1 MQNLDCLVLTCT
13 WHFEIQKY
21 LVLTYTWMHST
32 WYLSKYFQ
40 ILLSNEHVYS
50 GLNLEYVFFN
60 KSPLNTIMIIYW
72 NGSYGVLT
80 AWGLQ
85 TSWLDCL
92 PWSAGQEYLKSFAH
106 GRWGCNLQLLSHP
119 NVGWLYVLDDPSVT
133 LTQGHGCDIDK
144 QKFACLQGKVKTTQ
158 PITAKLSSDIP
169 LVMIITWLDFW
180 GNLLETIILPNFLR
194 KFWMCFFKVKHSRTY
209 LRNDWSD

>member
-1 MQNLDCLVLTCT
+1 MVHMVCSQHGVSRHQDWTASLDQQARSTLNHLHLMQNLDCLVLTCT

-32 WYLSKYFQ
+32 WYLSKYFR

-50 GLNLEYVFFN
+50 GLNLEYAFFN

-85 TSWLDCL
+85 TSRLDCL

-106 GRWGCNLQLLSHP
+106 GRWGCNL
-119 NVGWLYVLDDPSVT
+119 
-133 LTQGHGCDIDK
+133 
-144 QKFACLQGKVKTTQ
+144 
-158 PITAKLSSDIP
+158 
-169 LVMIITWLDFW
+169 
-180 GNLLETIILPNFLR
+180 
-194 KFWMCFFKVKHSRTY
+194 
-209 LRNDWSD
+209 

>member
-1 MQNLDCLVLTCT
+1 MNFFYMNTDGRNVLCTHGQGLRQGWGQVKYLYLVLGT
-13 WHFEIQKY
+13 WCKISIAWYLLVLNTLKIQKY

-32 WYLSKYFQ
+32 WYLSRYFQ

-85 TSWLDCL
+85 TSRLDCL
-92 PWSAGQEYLKSFAH
+92 PWSAGQKYLKSFAH
-106 GRWGCNLQLLSHP
+106 GRWGCNL
-119 NVGWLYVLDDPSVT
+119 
-133 LTQGHGCDIDK
+133 
-144 QKFACLQGKVKTTQ
+144 
-158 PITAKLSSDIP
+158 
-169 LVMIITWLDFW
+169 
-180 GNLLETIILPNFLR
+180 
-194 KFWMCFFKVKHSRTY
+194 
-209 LRNDWSD
+209 